1 MAIVKTI
8 DQMAGT
14 PKPSMVEFFKNFEEY
29 ILVKVEVLEDELVS
43 GRRKIIATE
52 IREISRI
59 IEIVMTMISF
69 FFLVSENIKI
79 IT

>member
-1 MAIVKTI
+1 MV
-8 DQMAGT
+8 GT
-14 PKPSMVEFFKNFEEY
+14 PKPSMVDFFKTFEEH

-69 FFLVSENIKI
+69 FFLVSEKIKI

>member
-1 MAIVKTI
+1 MV
-8 DQMAGT
+8 GT
-14 PKPSMVEFFKNFEEY
+14 PKPSMVEYFQNFEEY

-52 IREISRI
+52 IMEISRI

-69 FFLVSENIKI
+69 FFLVSEKIKI

>member
-1 MAIVKTI
+1 MV
-8 DQMAGT
+8 GT

-29 ILVKVEVLEDELVS
+29 ILVNVDELVS

>member
-1 MAIVKTI
+1 
-8 DQMAGT
+8 
-14 PKPSMVEFFKNFEEY
+14 MVEFFKNFEEY

-52 IREISRI
+52 IRDISRI

>member
-1 MAIVKTI
+1 MVV
-8 DQMAGT
+8 T
-14 PKPSMVEFFKNFEEY
+14 PKSSMVEFFKNFEEY

-69 FFLVSENIKI
+69 FFLVSEKIKI

>member
-1 MAIVKTI
+1 MV
-8 DQMAGT
+8 GT
-14 PKPSMVEFFKNFEEY
+14 PKPSIIEFFKNFEEY

-52 IREISRI
+52 IREITSRI

>member
-1 MAIVKTI
+1 MVV
-8 DQMAGT
+8 T
-14 PKPSMVEFFKNFEEY
+14 PKSSMVEFFKNFEEY

-52 IREISRI
+52 IRDISRI
-59 IEIVMTMISF
+59 IEMVMTMISF
-69 FFLVSENIKI
+69 FFLVSEKIKI

>member
-1 MAIVKTI
+1 MVV
-8 DQMAGT
+8 T
-14 PKPSMVEFFKNFEEY
+14 PKSSMVEFFKNFEEY

-43 GRRKIIATE
+43 GIRKIIATE

-59 IEIVMTMISF
+59 IEIVTIMISF
-69 FFLVSENIKI
+69 FFLVSEKIKI

>member
-1 MAIVKTI
+1 MV
-8 DQMAGT
+8 GT

-29 ILVKVEVLEDELVS
+29 ILVKVEVLEDELAS